1 MARVSLKGMSP
12 ASKHFQCEIR
22 GLSKQGAE
30 HASIWLFNCV
40 FIWTMSF
47 LNSILGSVLGGSGN
61 DKTQMLAGLLGQV
74 LSGTSSAPGAPSGVG
89 GLVRQFEQAGLGSL
103 IHSWVGTGAN
113 QTPTPG
119 QVNQG
124 MGPEMIGHFAEKLGI
139 PPQEVS
145 GILAQVLPHMV
156 DHVTPDGTVPPPSSV
171 QGMLGTLLGGL
182 GK

>member
-1 MARVSLKGMSP
+1 MSL
-12 ASKHFQCEIR
+12 
-22 GLSKQGAE
+22 
-30 HASIWLFNCV
+30 
-40 FIWTMSF
+40 
-47 LNSILGSVLGGSGN
+47 LNSLLSSALGGSGN

-103 IHSWVGTGAN
+103 INSWIGTGAN
-113 QTPTPG
+113 QAATPG

-124 MGPEMIGHFAEKLGI
+124 LGPEMIGHFAEKLGI

-145 GILAQVLPHMV
+145 GILAQLLPHMV
-156 DHVTPDGTVPPPSSV
+156 DHVTPDGTVPPAGNV
-171 QGMLGTLLGGL
+171 QGILGTLLGSL